1 MNTGLL
7 DMLHDAA
14 DNHIG
19 AVTDRI
25 HIHFDG
31 VIQETVQQ
39 YRRVVGHGHRVHH
52 VVTQLGLA
60 VNDFHGATTQYIG
73 GTHYQRV
80 TDFFRQ
86 THTVFHGAG
95 STVGRLLETKLVNH
109 QLEALAV
116 FRLVDGIRR
125 GTDNRHAG
133 GLQGAR
139 QFQRRLA
146 AILHDHTLG
155 LFLGDDGQH
164 VFQRHRLEVQ
174 AIRRVVIGGH
184 GFRVTVDHDGL
195 VTVVLHGEG
204 GVHTAVIELD
214 ALTNPVGATADHH
227 DLVTVGRVGLAL
239 FIIAGVHVG
248 GIGGKFRRTGVHPLV
263 DRLYAEL
270 VTLAAHVGFLD
281 AQQLCQAV
289 AGQIAKGGGRQ
300 LLLGAHQVFDLHQV
314 PVINFGDIE
323 DVIHGHTDTERIP
336 DNPDPLRTRS
346 GQQLGHLLAGIR

>member
-1 MNTGLL
+1 M
-7 DMLHDAA
+7 
-14 DNHIG
+14 
-19 AVTDRI
+19 
-25 HIHFDG
+25 
-31 VIQETVQQ
+31 
-39 YRRVVGHGHRVHH
+39 
-52 VVTQLGLA
+52 
-60 VNDFHGATTQYIG
+60 
-73 GTHYQRV
+73 
-80 TDFFRQ
+80 
-86 THTVFHGAG
+86 
-95 STVGRLLETKLVNH
+95 
-109 QLEALAV
+109 
-116 FRLVDGIRR
+116 
-125 GTDNRHAG
+125 
-133 GLQGAR
+133 
-139 QFQRRLA
+139 
-146 AILHDHTLG
+146 
-155 LFLGDDGQH
+155 
-164 VFQRHRLEVQ
+164 
-174 AIRRVVIGGH
+174 
-184 GFRVTVDHDGL
+184 
-195 VTVVLHGEG
+195 
-204 GVHTAVIELD
+204 HTAVIELD

-281 AQQLCQAV
+281 AQQLCQAGIGKALALERIQAV